1 MPKHTFFKLKEEKK
15 EAIIQAFLFEFS
27 HHSYEDASIT
37 AVVKKLGIAKG
48 SIYQYFEDKLDLFL
62 YLKQESE
69 QTKMQ
74 YIMHLS
80 RGDYPDFW
88 SYYRELYV
96 QGIKFDEEHPLQ
108 SRFLYHINFLT
119 SSPAIKELAKS
130 WKEKAL
136 VMMQSMIKKEIEEGH
151 FRNDVPLLSMAHFL
165 YTISISIGEYM
176 ERIHQV
182 DVAKNLEQ
190 ELPLLQGTQ
199 ESLLESIDAYII
211 LLKSSFNK
219 S

>member
-1 MPKHTFFKLKEEKK
+1 MPRQTFFKLKEEKK
-15 EAIIQAFLFEFS
+15 EAITQAFLFEFS
-27 HHSYEDASIT
+27 HHSFEDASIT
-37 AVVKKLGIAKG
+37 AVVKKLRIAKG

-62 YLKQESE
+62 YLKEESE

-74 YIMHLS
+74 YIMHLN
-80 RGDYPDFW
+80 REDYSDFW

-96 QGIKFDEEHPLQ
+96 QGIKFDKEHPLK
-108 SRFLYHINFLT
+108 SRFLYHINFLI

-136 VMMQSMIKKEIEEGH
+136 MMMQQMIQKEIEEGH
-151 FRNDVPLLSMAHFL
+151 FRKDLPLLSMAHFL
-165 YTISISIGEYM
+165 YTISISMGEYM
-176 ERIHQV
+176 ERVHRV
-182 DVAKNLEQ
+182 DVSENLKA

-199 ESLLESIDAYII
+199 ESLLKSIDDYII

-219 S
+219 P

>member
-1 MPKHTFFKLKEEKK
+1 MPKQTFFKLKEEKK

-62 YLKQESE
+62 YLKEESE
-69 QTKMQ
+69 QCKMQ
-74 YIMHLS
+74 YIMHLK
-80 RGDYPDFW
+80 RAAYPDFW

-96 QGIKFDEEHPLQ
+96 QGIKFDEEHPLK
-108 SRFLYHINFLT
+108 SRFLYQINFLRT
-119 SSPAIKELAKS
+119 SPTIKEFANS

-136 VMMQSMIKKEIEEGH
+136 VMMQAMIKKEIEEGH
-151 FRNDVPLLSMAHFL
+151 FRNDLPLLSMAHFL
-165 YTISISIGEYM
+165 YTISISLGEYM
-176 ERIHQV
+176 ESIHHL
-182 DVAKNLEQ
+182 DVEKNLEA
-190 ELPLLQGTQ
+190 ELPLLHGTK
-199 ESLLESIDAYII
+199 ETLLQSIDAYIR

-219 S
+219 L